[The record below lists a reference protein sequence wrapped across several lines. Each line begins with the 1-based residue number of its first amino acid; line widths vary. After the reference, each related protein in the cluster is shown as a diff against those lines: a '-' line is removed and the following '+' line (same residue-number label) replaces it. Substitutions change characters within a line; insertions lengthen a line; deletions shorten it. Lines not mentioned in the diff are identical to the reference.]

1 MRRPQP
7 WFARHPGRA
16 AMVALV
22 LVGASESGWVPR
34 AAGQTPFPT
43 VAPPPPLAPAPAAP
57 TPAQPAARPA
67 PGSTSARRAERD
79 AGPSVIS
86 AEAAALIRQKNARD
100 DRYGGAGDWRDIP
113 AWRQASFFGL
123 RAEGK
128 TFIFVVDRSGSMEDG
143 DRLDR
148 AKRELIRSIGAM
160 RAPQRF
166 QVIFYND
173 RATTLG
179 DLPKAADYPS
189 RNQLARWLNRIDAEG
204 GTDPREALALALG
217 QRPDAVFL
225 LSDGAFPDGTPPA
238 VAALNPRKVPIHCI
252 DLAGGAGGDD
262 LRIIARDSGGQY
274 AASGR

>member
-1 MRRPQP
+1 MRLPVLR
-7 WFARHPGRA
+7 FARLA
-16 AMVALV
+16 ASFLLVTLGMVAT
-22 LVGASESGWVPR
+22 S
-34 AAGQTPFPT
+34 
-43 VAPPPPLAPAPAAP
+43 VAQA
-57 TPAQPAARPA
+57 PA
-67 PGSTSARRAERD
+67 PGSPLPPPAPSKQAKPAPKPVTAAAKRAAAME
-79 AGPSVIS
+79 AGPMVLS
-86 AEAAALIRQKNARD
+86 AEAAAALRKKHARD
-100 DRYGGAGDWRDIP
+100 DRYGGPSDDRDVP

-128 TFIFVVDRSGSMEDG
+128 VFIFVVDRSGSMEEG

-160 RAPQRF
+160 QPPQRF

-179 DLPKAADYPS
+179 DLPKSADYS
-189 RNQLARWLNRIDAEG
+189 ARNQLARWLNRIDAEG

-238 VAALNPRKVPIHCI
+238 VAALNPHKIPIHCV
-252 DLAGGAGGDD
+252 DLAGGASGDD
-262 LRIIARDSGGQY
+262 LKIIARDSGGQY
-274 AASGR
+274 AGGGR